1 MGRLAA
7 ALHNVQVK
15 WSEPDTNMRSSFC
28 AALAV
33 LCVSGTVQH
42 ASAKGGHGADLVSR
56 QDLFELDKLI
66 NDAERDDEDEKD
78 DEKKEE
84 KKENAE
90 KKKKEKTEKKA
101 EEGGQQDLMK
111 ALMGGMAGGQQGM
124 PGGPGDKK
132 EMSPEDEWKSTLNC
146 GNAMELSNRMAGLAS
161 QINEQAVSGLGQV
174 PGFHTTGP
182 LGPVVKKTTKYVPL
196 PAPFAAASNNHVAQ
210 EYAKM
215 NYNRFKV
222 EIAAAKKE
230 QEKMKKMQ
238 AKQEGE
244 MMKQIMKAMKQSG
257 DKEEKQDTK
266 GGQKKAP
273 EPKK

>member
-1 MGRLAA
+1 
-7 ALHNVQVK
+7 
-15 WSEPDTNMRSSFC
+15 
-28 AALAV
+28 
-33 LCVSGTVQH
+33 
-42 ASAKGGHGADLVSR
+42 
-56 QDLFELDKLI
+56 
-66 NDAERDDEDEKD
+66 
-78 DEKKEE
+78 
-84 KKENAE
+84 
-90 KKKKEKTEKKA
+90 
-101 EEGGQQDLMK
+101 MK

-215 NYNRFKV
+215 NYNRFKE

-238 AKQEGE
+238 AKQEEE
-244 MMKQIMKAMKQSG
+244 MMKQIMKVMKQSG

-266 GGQKKAP
+266 GGEKKAP
-273 EPKK
+273 EPKVEVADKKVAEKKETKQQQQKKPAKATPKVQESKAEKEKVYQAGDPQGISDAIEDIAQTLAKLSIG